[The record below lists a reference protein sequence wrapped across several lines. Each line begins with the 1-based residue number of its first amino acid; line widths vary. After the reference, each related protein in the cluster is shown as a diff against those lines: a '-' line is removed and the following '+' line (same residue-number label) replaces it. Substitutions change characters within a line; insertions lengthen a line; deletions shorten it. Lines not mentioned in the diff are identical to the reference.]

1 MRHCYAALSVELPI
15 CVAVRYPTLRI
26 CGYMARKARPAEEK
40 ILCRSPIVS
49 ALQISPC
56 YPKGKRGDSQE
67 GGKPQ
72 VVYPLV
78 RPRGVSAVPFASQAA
93 NPNTGN
99 SHPRFTI

>member
-78 RPRGVSAVPFASQAA
+78 PLSGRQDSLRFASG

>member
-56 YPKGKRGDSQE
+56 YPKGKGVIHKRVETAG
-67 GGKPQ
+67 
-72 VVYPLV
+72 VYPLD
-78 RPRGVSAVPFASQAA
+78 S
-93 NPNTGN
+93 
-99 SHPRFTI
+99 RFPWESTAKIGER